1 MDNTIIYSYKHDIGE
16 KKLNVEL
23 YNGREISF
31 ISERTY
37 SLLKEVND
45 KMLIVPTST
54 RTEEQYRRINL
65 HIGAIPYALVCNGGV
80 LLVNGERDKEWYY
93 KSLKMIAESRP
104 QLDKAISILEVDPRR
119 KFEVRFIDELF
130 VFTKC
135 EKPDEVIKDL
145 NKTLKTELVDVFHNG
160 EKVYVV
166 PKKLNKGM
174 AVKRLRKKMN
184 PGYIL
189 AAGDSEFDVSMVEES
204 DFGCVPDGFGKMFR
218 LKEDLKE
225 DLKENVMEME
235 SGKLFS
241 EALLEKCLK
250 KEAELT

>member
-1 MDNTIIYSYKHDIGE
+1 
-16 KKLNVEL
+16 
-23 YNGREISF
+23 
-31 ISERTY
+31 
-37 SLLKEVND
+37 
-45 KMLIVPTST
+45 ML
-54 RTEEQYRRINL
+54 
-65 HIGAIPYALVCNGGV
+65 
-80 LLVNGERDKEWYY
+80 D
-93 KSLKMIAESRP
+93 
-104 QLDKAISILEVDPRR
+104 D
-119 KFEVRFIDELF
+119 
-130 VFTKC
+130 
-135 EKPDEVIKDL
+135 
-145 NKTLKTELVDVFHNG
+145 NG